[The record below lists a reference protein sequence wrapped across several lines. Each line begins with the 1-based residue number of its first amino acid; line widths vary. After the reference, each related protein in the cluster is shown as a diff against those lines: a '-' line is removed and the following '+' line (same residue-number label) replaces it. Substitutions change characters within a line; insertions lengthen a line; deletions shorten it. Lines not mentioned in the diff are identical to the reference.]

1 MAVGT
6 DSNIEQDC
14 WVTAVSLTA
23 CYLKAT
29 VIHIIVEKQVV
40 LCCVGVSCIYHSAA
54 PGGAILNNTS
64 FNVNVPVD
72 SDVSE
77 TQTVFL

>member
-1 MAVGT
+1 M
-6 DSNIEQDC
+6 
-14 WVTAVSLTA
+14 TAVSLTA
-23 CYLKAT
+23 CCLKAT

-40 LCCVGVSCIYHSAA
+40 LCCAFCVGVSCTYHSAA
-54 PGGAILNNTS
+54 PGAAILNNTS
-64 FNVNVPVD
+64 YNVNVPVD